1 MKINNVNKKF
11 SFFKKTEDIK
21 IKTLENQNNQN
32 EFLDSDEF
40 PPDTDSNYPPYEDYS
55 SPSLTQ
61 DKEISKTTQSSKA

>member
-1 MKINNVNKKF
+1 MDYKKM
-11 SFFKKTEDIK
+11 EDIK